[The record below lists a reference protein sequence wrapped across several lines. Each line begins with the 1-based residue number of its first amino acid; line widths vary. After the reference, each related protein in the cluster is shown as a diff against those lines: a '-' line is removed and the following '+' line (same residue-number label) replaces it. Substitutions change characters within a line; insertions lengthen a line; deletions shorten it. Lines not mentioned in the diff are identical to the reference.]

1 MDISVKVENLTKRF
15 DKFTAVDNISFAV
28 EKGEVYGFLGA
39 NGAGKT
45 TTIRML
51 CGLLEPTTGDAVLA
65 GFSIKK
71 QPDEVKKRLG
81 YMSQKFSLYPVLTV
95 EENIDFY
102 AGIYGMTDAAIKQ
115 RIPELLELT
124 DLNGSEKRITGDMPG
139 GLKQRVALACAIAH
153 KPEIVFLDEPTA
165 GVDPLLRRR
174 FWDIIRSLSDAG
186 TTVFV
191 TTHYMDEVEHCNRIA
206 MMHAGKI
213 IKEGTI
219 PEIKK
224 AVFAKPILETETDL
238 PVEAYK
244 ILNNEKEKFGDI
256 SIHGALIH
264 VIPALD
270 TDEVKQNMITALR
283 NASMRF
289 TTPEEVEPT
298 MDDVFVNLVK
308 RYETS
313 GNRV

>member
-1 MDISVKVENLTKRF
+1 LEISVRAENLTKRF
-15 DKFTAVDNISFAV
+15 DKFTAVDDISFAV

-51 CGLLEPTTGDAVLA
+51 CGLLEPTSGDAMVA
-65 GFSIKK
+65 GVSIKD
-71 QPDEVKKRLG
+71 QPEEVKKRLG

-95 EENIDFY
+95 AENISFY
-102 AGIYGMTDAAIKQ
+102 AGIYGMDEACIKN
-115 RIPELLELT
+115 RIPGLCAEVLLVGME
-124 DLNGSEKRITGDMPG
+124 DRKIGDMPG

-153 KPEIVFLDEPTA
+153 KPQVVFLDEPTA
-165 GVDPLLRRR
+165 GVDPILRRR
-174 FWDIIRSLSDAG
+174 FWDIIRMQAESG

-219 PEIKK
+219 QEIKK
-224 AVFAKPILETETDL
+224 SVIPGPIIEIETES
-238 PVEAYK
+238 PVETYRV
-244 ILNNEKEKFGDI
+244 LMEKKERLGDI

-264 VIPALD
+264 IIPKPKVFD
-270 TDEVKQNMITALR
+270 VKQQISEVLKQASIT
-283 NASMRF
+283 F
-289 TTPEEVEPT
+289 TAPEEVEPT

-308 RYETS
+308 RYEKNAA
-313 GNRV
+313 G

>member
-15 DKFTAVDNISFAV
+15 DKFTAVDNISFVV

-51 CGLLEPTTGDAVLA
+51 CGLLEPTSGDAEVA
-65 GFSIKK
+65 GFSIKE
-71 QPDEVKKRLG
+71 QPEEVKKRLG
-81 YMSQKFSLYPVLTV
+81 YMSQKFSLYPVLTI
-95 EENIDFY
+95 EENIAFY
-102 AGIYGMTDAAIKQ
+102 AGIYGMADAAIKQ
-115 RIPELLELT
+115 RIPELLEQTELK
-124 DLNGSEKRITGDMPG
+124 GMGKRITGEMPG
-139 GLKQRVALACAIAH
+139 GLKQRIALACAIAH
-153 KPEIVFLDEPTA
+153 SPEIVFLDEPTA

-206 MMHAGKI
+206 MMHAGRI

-224 AVFAKPILETETDL
+224 AVFAKPILETETDS

-244 ILNNEKEKFGDI
+244 ALSGQKEKIGDI

-264 VIPALD
+264 VIPVLD
-270 TDEVKQNMITALR
+270 TAGVKENMRAALQ
-283 NASMRF
+283 NASLRF
-289 TTPEEVEPT
+289 SPPEEVEPT

-308 RYETS
+308 RYENAA
-313 GNRV
+313 G